1 MRKRSDLLSGVH
13 SINAIVIKHK
23 KMQTRKEE
31 NKMQE
36 PSNPEGLCIHRKK
49 VLTSG
54 SGLMTWQQRI
64 HLHSRQNPGF
74 EQHIS
79 QSKPST
85 VPESM
90 LVPLSKLQFGFFA
103 WHCFRDLFYAL
114 CQLTSSR
121 SGLSL
126 VRSAASAAV
135 QQQIITT
142 VSRVFQQNFMK

>member
-1 MRKRSDLLSGVH
+1 VH

-64 HLHSRQNPGF
+64 HLHSRQNPCS

-79 QSKPST
+79 QSKPCT

-103 WHCFRDLFYAL
+103 WHCFRDLFCAL

-121 SGLSL
+121 SGLCL

-142 VSRVFQQNFMK
+142 VSRVFQHNLMK